1 MNASNTR
8 PTDMYRFEAAVRR
21 AAWGWF
27 GIRAAA
33 FVARHRA
40 RQTARLLSVLSDQ
53 ELRDIGLLRA
63 NIVEA
68 AAKSASA
75 R

>member
-1 MNASNTR
+1 MNNR
-8 PTDMYRFEAAVRR
+8 PTDTYRFEAAVRN
-21 AAWGWF
+21 AAWGWLSNN
-27 GIRAAA
+27 IAM

-40 RQTARLLSVLSDQ
+40 RQTARMLAVLSDQ

>member
-1 MNASNTR
+1 MNAR
-8 PTDMYRFEAAVRR
+8 PTDVYRFEASVRS

-27 GIRAAA
+27 GNRIAM

-40 RQTARLLSVLSDQ
+40 RQTARMLAVLSDQ

-63 NIVEA
+63 NIGEA

>member
-1 MNASNTR
+1 MKANTR
-8 PTDMYRFEAAVRR
+8 PTDTYRFEAGVRS
-21 AAWGWF
+21 AAWGSL
-27 GIRAAA
+27 GNRIAML
-33 FVARHRA
+33 VARHRA
-40 RQTARLLSVLSDQ
+40 RQTARMLAVLSDQ
-53 ELRDIGLLRA
+53 ELHDIGLLRA